1 MKKKKNNNKK
11 MNMFKALW
19 SVCNKKDRTLFV
31 LLMILGLIS
40 AIAVLVP
47 TQIISIIITKL
58 SGKEVSVLGIP
69 LPNID
74 YTWIILIGAFV
85 VFLMRTIKATYDLA
99 IEKLIKRALANLR
112 KTSFDWLVTPRKNMD
127 LKMTQGDAIYR
138 MNQTPDTMSSILC
151 DLFQTIIPN
160 ILSAVIAFSY
170 IATLDIWSMTILLGG
185 IVLVIA
191 CVVMRT
197 FMERSITI
205 KTERSKSSISSMTS
219 NTISNL
225 AIVNLYRSMAYE
237 NRLFSEKVNA
247 FYKEQKKQINLRLL
261 YWSLVRLVEVATT
274 FSVIFLCA
282 KRIFEGTM
290 DPGTIVI
297 IANYVVRIF
306 DPIQSIGYYSTQIIQ
321 ATVSFSRFYELRPR
335 PSEILPVDKT
345 YEHKIESITFKNVG
359 VSRGETFKLEGLNLK
374 FKKGEF
380 VAVSGESGSGK
391 TTLIKLLCGLCEHSS
406 GDVIV
411 NRHDKISSC
420 FVLSDK
426 MSVSM
431 QDAYIFNRDAKLN
444 ILYPDGSA
452 QKDYMPLLKQLSM
465 EKIFNRKYDS
475 TNDVNFENQLSGG
488 EKKRIGIS
496 RALLKPADVYIFDEP
511 TNDLDNKNAKHIIDE
526 IVALKTDAIVIVVS
540 HDDRVLSVADRIVK
554 FEKLEDK
561 RVEVKEIKVS

>member
-1 MKKKKNNNKK
+1 

-19 SVCNKKDRTLFV
+19 TVCSKKDRTLFV

-40 AIAVLVP
+40 AVAVLVP

-58 SGKEVSVLGIP
+58 SGKEVSVLGIA
-69 LPNID
+69 LPNIN
-74 YTWIILIGAFV
+74 YTWIILIGAII

-160 ILSAVIAFSY
+160 ILSAVIAFCY
-170 IATLDIWSMTILLGG
+170 IATLDIWSMAILLGG
-185 IVLVIA
+185 IALVIA
-191 CVVMRT
+191 CVIMRT

-225 AIVNLYRSMAYE
+225 AIVNLYRSMDYE

-261 YWSLVRLVEVATT
+261 YWSLVRLVEVTTT

-321 ATVSFSRFYELRPR
+321 ASVSFSRFYELMPR
-335 PSEILPVDKT
+335 PSEVLPIDKT
-345 YEHKIESITFKNVG
+345 YKDKIETIVFKNVG
-359 VSRGETFKLEGLNLK
+359 VSRGDTFKLDGLNLT
-374 FKKGEF
+374 FNKGEF

-391 TTLIKLLCGLCEHSS
+391 TTLIKLLCGLCERSS

-411 NRHDKISSC
+411 NKHDKISSC
-420 FVLSDK
+420 FVLSSK

-452 QKDYMPLLKQLSM
+452 QKDYTPLLKKLSM
-465 EKIFNRKYDS
+465 EKIFNRKYDG

-526 IVALKTDAIVIVVS
+526 IIALKADAIVIVVS

-561 RVEVKEIKVS
+561 KVEVKEVKVS